1 MRHRGR
7 QGRAQAVLEA
17 GVRGMSASIDAATAT
32 LMAAK
37 IGVVGGVGGVVI
49 GVALERLLRYLGGVW
64 CESAHHAVN
73 PLFGDSYEGFQTATE
88 PDDAE
93 WIDYEIRVDLYNG
106 REVPVGLRDVRVVF
120 RTSDGY
126 LSKVPNDKA
135 ELLRRPQ
142 SGGRPEPQMYSP
154 PLRGEPPAASV
165 GGQGDHRALIS
176 LRRSGG
182 DPPSLRVAADRVHR
196 RSPAGVAAQAEEA

>member
-1 MRHRGR
+1 M
-7 QGRAQAVLEA
+7 
-17 GVRGMSASIDAATAT
+17 DAATAT

-64 CESAHHAVN
+64 CEPAHHAVE
-73 PLFGDSYEGFQTATE
+73 PLFGDSYEGIKIAAE
-88 PDDAE
+88 PDAAE
-93 WIDYEIRVDLYNG
+93 WVDYEIRVDLYNS

-120 RTSDGY
+120 KCSDGC

-142 SGGRPEPQMYSP
+142 
-154 PLRGEPPAASV
+154 
-165 GGQGDHRALIS
+165 
-176 LRRSGG
+176 
-182 DPPSLRVAADRVHR
+182 
-196 RSPAGVAAQAEEA
+196 

>member
-1 MRHRGR
+1 
-7 QGRAQAVLEA
+7 
-17 GVRGMSASIDAATAT
+17 MSATIDAATAT

-64 CESAHHAVN
+64 CEPAHHEVN

-120 RTSDGY
+120 RTSDGC

-154 PLRGEPPAASV
+154 LYVVNLPPRQWVVKEITGRLYRSDDPEETRLVFGWRQIELTGVRRRVWPLRPKKHSWVVASRPPYA
-165 GGQGDHRALIS
+165 
-176 LRRSGG
+176 
-182 DPPSLRVAADRVHR
+182 DPFR
-196 RSPAGVAAQAEEA
+196 